1 MHIKLSSA
9 GKVDSINEDL
19 LSVAKGMTVESNEF
33 TIPLRPQ
40 RKKRMTIR
48 AQNLSMKVSICKEK
62 KEEAFSF
69 ILIPSFRKK

>member
-1 MHIKLSSA
+1 MHIKLSST

-19 LSVAKGMTVESNEF
+19 LSVAKGMKVESNEF

-48 AQNLSMKVSICKEK
+48 AKNLSMKVSICKEK
-62 KEEAFSF
+62 KEETFRF
-69 ILIPSFRKK
+69 I